1 MYNADRRSKEYVD
14 GMHSFLEVAKANKNP
29 KGFMCCPCSQCRN
42 EKDHADWRT
51 LHLHLIKNR
60 FMPNYVVWT
69 QHGERGVVMEDDEE
83 EEEDDNNIP
92 DWAAGQVF
100 ADTLMEDSD
109 EEKLPEDSP
118 ADDLGQVL
126 QDAHRD
132 CENDKEKTKLQ
143 HMIEDH
149 RKLLYLDCKQGHKK
163 LGTTLEMLQWKA
175 KHGVSDKAFE
185 GMLKIVKDKLPEK
198 NELPSTT
205 YEAKQIVCPQGLE
218 V

>member
-1 MYNADRRSKEYVD
+1 MNRQWMYNADRRSKEYVD
-14 GMHSFLEVAKANKNP
+14 GMHSLLEVAKANKNP

-109 EEKLPEDSP
+109 EEKLPEDGP

-132 CENDKEKTKLQ
+132 CENDKERQ
-143 HMIEDH
+143 S
-149 RKLLYLDCKQGHKK
+149 CS
-163 LGTTLEMLQWKA
+163 
-175 KHGVSDKAFE
+175 V
-185 GMLKIVKDKLPEK
+185 
-198 NELPSTT
+198 
-205 YEAKQIVCPQGLE
+205 
-218 V
+218 